1 MADLDVVGIGNA
13 LVDVLSRESDA
24 FLTAQGLTKGAM
36 QLVDEGRAAELYAA
50 MGPAIEVSGGSAA
63 NTIVGVASFGGRAH
77 YVGKVRD
84 DQLGEVFRHDLAAV
98 GVGYSTAP
106 ATTGPSTGR
115 CLIVVTPDAQRTLT
129 TYLGASVHL
138 GAADVDRSLIERA
151 GILYLEGYLFDP
163 PEAQRAFRTAA
174 DMAHAAG
181 RKVALT
187 LSDPFCVDRHRAA
200 FRELVERHVDIL
212 FANEV
217 EIRSLYETADFDSRA
232 AAGAPALRGGRA
244 HAERARLRGGVRGRG
259 PRDRRPSGRRRRR
272 HHRGR
277 RPLRGRVH
285 GGIEPRP
292 RPGHLRAARLAG
304 RRRGHLACRGAPAH
318 AAGRAGARAAVSAMP
333 EIDAK
338 YARLVELLRET
349 GGAIVA
355 FSGGVDS
362 TLLARAAAD
371 ALGER
376 AVLVTADSETYP
388 EAELAEARTTRR
400 AARAAPRDRA
410 DGGAGQSR
418 VRAQRRQPLLLLQG
432 RAVRAAGARG
442 RAGGHPA
449 RWSTAPTSTTWAITG
464 PG

>member
-24 FLTAQGLTKGAM
+24 FLTAQRLTKGAM

-50 MGPAIEVSGGSAA
+50 MGPAMEVSGGSAA
-63 NTIVGVASFGGRAH
+63 NTIVGVASFGGRTH

-138 GAADVDRSLIERA
+138 GPADVDRALIERA

-217 EIRSLYETADFDSRA
+217 EIRSLYEAADFDAALQQARRHCAVAALTRSELGSVVAAGDEIHVIDAHPVAQVVDTTGAGDLYAAGFMVGLSRGLDLATCGRLGSLA
-232 AAGAPALRGGRA
+232 AAEVIS
-244 HAERARLRGGVRGRG
+244 HV
-259 PRDRRPSGRRRRR
+259 
-272 HHRGR
+272 
-277 RPLRGRVH
+277 
-285 GGIEPRP
+285 
-292 RPGHLRAARLAG
+292 
-304 RRRGHLACRGAPAH
+304 
-318 AAGRAGARAAVSAMP
+318 GARP
-333 EIDAK
+333 QTP
-338 YARLVELLRET
+338 LVEL
-349 GGAIVA
+349 
-355 FSGGVDS
+355 
-362 TLLARAAAD
+362 
-371 ALGER
+371 
-376 AVLVTADSETYP
+376 
-388 EAELAEARTTRR
+388 
-400 AARAAPRDRA
+400 
-410 DGGAGQSR
+410 
-418 VRAQRRQPLLLLQG
+418 
-432 RAVRAAGARG
+432 ARG
-442 RAGGHPA
+442 LP
-449 RWSTAPTSTTWAITG
+449 
-464 PG
+464 